1 MAKKAAAKQ
10 AKSNMKSTKA
20 AANKPAA
27 TKLAVSART
36 GGKPEKK
43 VSQETTSPAAEPL
56 MHRLDAL
63 LHTIRTIAQHEDELC
78 TLLHDVRS
86 KGKVSKP
93 LLRELQT
100 LLAVLPAAEYTHD
113 LFAVSELT
121 GEV

>member
-1 MAKKAAAKQ
+1 
-10 AKSNMKSTKA
+10 
-20 AANKPAA
+20 
-27 TKLAVSART
+27 
-36 GGKPEKK
+36 
-43 VSQETTSPAAEPL
+43 